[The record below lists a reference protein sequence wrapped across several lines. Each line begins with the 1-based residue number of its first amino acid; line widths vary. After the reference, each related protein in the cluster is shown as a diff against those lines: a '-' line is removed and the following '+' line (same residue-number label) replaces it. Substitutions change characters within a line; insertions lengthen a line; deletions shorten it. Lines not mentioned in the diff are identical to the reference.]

1 MFLFPF
7 LNTAVCRS
15 TDLLFI
21 LHQENPSVHGLFK
34 KNIFKFLQKILFPG
48 SLCCPGISSPG
59 IPAPAFPH
67 RLPLSKVPVRTRF
80 HSDKY
85 AAVLRL

>member
-48 SLCCPGISSPG
+48 SLCCPGVFITP
-59 IPAPAFPH
+59 ILFP
-67 RLPLSKVPVRTRF
+67 SG
-80 HSDKY
+80 
-85 AAVLRL
+85 